1 MERRGDEAT
10 GWSMGWKTAIWA
22 RLLDGDHAFTLLKNL
37 IRPSEKSDGSSRGGL
52 YPNLLD
58 ACPPFQIDGN
68 FGATAGIAEMLI
80 QSHAG
85 ELHLLPALPS
95 AWPEGKITGLR
106 ARGGFEV
113 YLEWAKGKLTSARIR
128 STLGG
133 NCRVRYRDA
142 VTVEGVDVKR
152 IEGGENP
159 NPLFRFVQV
168 SDPKGS
174 DSARSEVLNR
184 SLGPAVDFE
193 TEAGK
198 TYRIVPAGG
207 N

>member
-1 MERRGDEAT
+1 
-10 GWSMGWKTAIWA
+10 MGWKTAIWA
-22 RLLDGDHAFTLLKNL
+22 RLLDGDHAYAILLNL
-37 IRPSEKSDGSSRGGL
+37 IRPSDRSDGSSRGGL

-68 FGATAGIAEMLI
+68 FGATAGIAEMLL

-95 AWPEGKITGLR
+95 AWPEGRISGLR

-113 YLEWAKGKLTSARIR
+113 DLQWAQGKLATARIR

-133 NCRVRYRDA
+133 NCRVRYQDE
-142 VTVEGVDVKR
+142 VTVEGVEVKCV
-152 IEGGENP
+152 EGRENP
-159 NPLFRFVQV
+159 NPLFRFVRV
-168 SDPKGS
+168 SDPEGS
-174 DSARSEVLNR
+174 DSKNR
-184 SLGPAVDFE
+184 AALKRLLGPAVDFE
-193 TEAGK
+193 TEAGA
-198 TYRIVPAGG
+198 TYRITSASD